1 MDTKAKTTKVQTAAR
16 KSSPRRQAD
25 PKQFQR
31 FVETARKIGVDE
43 DPEALDRA
51 FDRIVRKNDKEDR

>member
-1 MDTKAKTTKVQTAAR
+1 MTSAKTPKKAAAHKPPSKR
-16 KSSPRRQAD
+16 KAD

-43 DPEALDRA
+43 RPEALDRA
-51 FDRIVRKNDKEDR
+51 FEKVVQPKSS

>member
-1 MDTKAKTTKVQTAAR
+1 MMSAKIPKKAAAHKPPSNR
-16 KSSPRRQAD
+16 KAN

-43 DPEALDRA
+43 SPEALDRA
-51 FDRIVRKNDKEDR
+51 FEKVVPPKSR

>member
-1 MDTKAKTTKVQTAAR
+1 MTSAKTPKKAAAHKPPSRR
-16 KSSPRRQAD
+16 KPD

-43 DPEALDRA
+43 SPEALDRA
-51 FDRIVRKNDKEDR
+51 FDKIAPAKRSS

>member
-1 MDTKAKTTKVQTAAR
+1 MATKAKTRTKTASKPPSNR
-16 KSSPRRQAD
+16 KAD

-43 DPEALDRA
+43 SPESLDRA
-51 FDRIVRKNDKEDR
+51 FEKVVPPKTKS

>member
-1 MDTKAKTTKVQTAAR
+1 MTSAKTPKKAAAHKPPSKR
-16 KSSPRRQAD
+16 KAD

-43 DPEALDRA
+43 SSEALDRA
-51 FDRIVRKNDKEDR
+51 FEKVVPPKTS